1 MTLSHLKTFASQ
13 GGHEIGVFVRDY
25 WIYPEKA
32 VRNRRLLRRMNFNY
46 EQPLFPRLGL
56 RDRAGTTNCEW
67 FRWSLWHSKP
77 LHFTLLKFSPPSQ
90 AKISS
95 HVKKQL
101 SDKINPVEIFWV
113 LRTRKSY
120 SLSGVCVNVCAPV
133 CFWVGLWVGLC
144 FVYVAVWLRFCSTHI
159 MCLWRKALREYH
171 TL

>member
-1 MTLSHLKTFASQ
+1 MTLSHLKTVASQ

-46 EQPLFPRLGL
+46 EQPPFFRDWNLG
-56 RDRAGTTNCEW
+56 DRAGTTYCEW
-67 FRWSLWHSKP
+67 FRRSLWHSKP
-77 LHFTLLKFSPPSQ
+77 LHFTLVKFP
-90 AKISS
+90 KISS
-95 HVKKQL
+95 HVKKLL

-120 SLSGVCVNVCAPV
+120 SLSGVCVCECV

-144 FVYVAVWLRFCSTHI
+144 FVYVAVWSRFCSTHI
-159 MCLWRKALREYH
+159 MCLWRKALREYR